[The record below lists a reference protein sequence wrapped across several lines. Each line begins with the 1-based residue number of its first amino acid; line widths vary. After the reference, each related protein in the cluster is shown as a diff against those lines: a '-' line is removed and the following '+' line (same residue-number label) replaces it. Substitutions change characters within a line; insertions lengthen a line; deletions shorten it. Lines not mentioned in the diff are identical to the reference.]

1 MELKRIDP
9 KTITRKGRVQ
19 NYVSYFMNDPSDAV
33 EIVGWQDEYTNG
45 YALYNSYRKAIK
57 TLSLSDRVRIAK
69 RKNHY
74 YLIKIKEEK

>member
-9 KTITRKGRVQ
+9 KTLTRSGVAQ
-19 NYVSYFMNDPSDAV
+19 NYISYFMNDPSNAV
-33 EIVGWQDEYTNG
+33 EIVGWQDEYTNSD
-45 YALYNSYRKAIK
+45 ALYKSFRSAIK